1 MPEFSVP
8 TALIGAALGS
18 SVLATILAYLCR
30 EEHAHPALR
39 WWSAAF
45 ALNAARYLLLHFAGD
60 APGDRL
66 DVWTQIPFAGVDL
79 LAVAVVSYLI
89 AGSCVY
95 FGRPV
100 PMQALIGGGVAASL
114 LLAAGALLGMP
125 PMARTIPVYV
135 FVGGALMALGA
146 IFVHAARGSE
156 VRGHGPAGLCLFAW
170 GLLILVSPV
179 RFEWPQI
186 ATLSTLLMPAL
197 MFGLAISLAV
207 IAQQQQ
213 RQIAHAASARADV
226 SDARF
231 RDFAESTSDWLW
243 EMGPDLRFTFMSDR
257 VREVLGAEP
266 DYLIGKRRD
275 EVADMSIEPELW
287 RTHLAQLDAREPF
300 RDFTYKVLLPNGG
313 ARFIQV
319 SGKPIFAPSGAFQGY
334 RGVGREITAEHE
346 LKTRARRQAKL
357 MQALIE
363 NLPIGVSFV
372 DRELNAVAFN
382 GRFLDLLDFPSER
395 FKPGDPF
402 EKFIRY
408 NAERGEYGPGD
419 VETLVRE
426 RLSLAVNPKPH
437 CFERARPDGRTLEI
451 RGAPLADG
459 GFVTTYADISER
471 KEAAA
476 KLAASEARFRDFAES
491 ASDWLWEQDA
501 ELRFTFIS
509 HGGLEPFG
517 LKLDDFIG
525 KARTDINLG
534 GLSPEEWQAHLGD
547 LKSRRRFRDMRMTR
561 TTPSGEKRWVT
572 LSGWP
577 IFEADGSFKGY
588 RGTGRDITAAVA
600 AEERANLAQRRF
612 VAAVENLTDSI
623 AIFDADDR
631 LIVCND
637 AFRGILGSAAELCVP
652 GVKYETLLRANA
664 TIGRFRDVDPERFIA
679 ERLALH
685 RRGGGEYERR
695 LFDGHWL
702 LIREQ
707 RLPDDA
713 MAIVATD
720 ITEVKRRQAEL
731 AAKTTQL
738 QATLEN
744 MGEGICVYDADMR
757 LIAWN
762 DRMTELLDLPAGFLH
777 PGMRFGE
784 LLRYHASK
792 GELGEVD
799 SDEEVARRIA
809 SVRSADER
817 RFGLWR
823 ANGRYIEYRRS
834 SMPDGGFVTLYSD
847 GTERMRAEL
856 ALREAKESAEV
867 ANRTKT
873 EFLANMSH
881 ELRTPLNAIIGFSEL
896 INQQTFGPIGSARYI
911 EYAQDIIDSGRHL
924 LKVINDILD
933 VSKMEAGKLDLDESS
948 VNVEKMIRSSLR
960 LVAERAREANVRL
973 VVAVP
978 SDLPMVRADERRL
991 KQVLLNLLANSVK
1004 FTPSQGEVRISAEAH
1019 DGAGLAIVVRDTGIG
1034 IAPGDLPRV
1043 LKPFGQV
1050 DSNLSRRYDGTG
1062 LGLSLSKTLVELH
1075 GGTLSIDSTLG
1086 EGTTVRVALPQ
1097 SRVIQQAMRA
1107 SANA

>member
-8 TALIGAALGS
+8 TALIGAALES
-18 SVLATILAYLCR
+18 SVLASILAYLCR

-45 ALNAARYLLLHFAGD
+45 ALNATRYLLLYVVDGVTA
-60 APGDRL
+60 DRPDL
-66 DVWTQIPFAGVDL
+66 WTQASAAGVDL
-79 LAVAVVSYLI
+79 LAVAVVSYLL
-89 AGSCVY
+89 AGSFVY
-95 FGRPV
+95 FGGSVPV
-100 PMQALIGGGVAASL
+100 LALIGAGGAACIL
-114 LLAAGALLGMP
+114 HAAGSVLGIP
-125 PMARTIPVYV
+125 PIARAVPIYAI
-135 FVGGALMALGA
+135 VGGTLAALGA
-146 IFVHAARGSE
+146 KFLAATRHAGP
-156 VRGHGPAGLCLFAW
+156 RGHGPAGLCLIAW
-170 GLLILVSPV
+170 GLLILSTPARSV
-179 RFEWPQI
+179 WPQG
-186 ATLSTLLMPAL
+186 ATLANLLMPAL
-197 MFGLAISLAV
+197 MFGLAISLA
-207 IAQQQQ
+207 ILAQQQQ
-213 RQIAHAASARADV
+213 RQIARAASARADT
-226 SDARF
+226 SEARF

-243 EMGPDLRFTFMSDR
+243 EMGPDLRFTFMSER

-266 DYLIGKRRD
+266 GYLIGKRRD
-275 EVADMSIEPELW
+275 EVADMTIEPERW
-287 RTHLAQLDAREPF
+287 REHLAQLEARAPF
-300 RDFTYKVLLPNGG
+300 RDFTYKVLLPNRR

-319 SGKPIFAPSGAFQGY
+319 SGKPIFAQDGAFLGY

-346 LKTRARRQAKL
+346 LETRARRQTEL

-372 DRELNAVAFN
+372 DRQLNAVAFN
-382 GRFLDLLDFPSER
+382 TRFLELLDFPSER

-419 VETLVRE
+419 VDTLVRE
-426 RLSLAVNPKPH
+426 RLSLAANAKPH
-437 CFERARPDGRTLEI
+437 CFERARPDGRTIEI
-451 RGAPLADG
+451 RGAPLTDG

-476 KLAASEARFRDFAES
+476 RLAASEARFRDFAES
-491 ASDWLWEQDA
+491 ASDWLWEQDSD
-501 ELRFTFIS
+501 LRFTFIS

-517 LKLDDFIG
+517 LKLEDFIG
-525 KARTDINLG
+525 RTRADMDLG
-534 GLSPEEWQAHLGD
+534 GLSPEEWTAHLAN
-547 LKSRRRFRDMRMTR
+547 LEARRPFRDVRMTR
-561 TTPSGEKRWVT
+561 TTPSGEKRWVM

-577 IFEADGSFKGY
+577 ILGDDGSFEGY

-600 AEERANLAQRRF
+600 AEERANLTQRRF

-631 LIVCND
+631 LVVFND
-637 AFRGILGSAAELCVP
+637 AYRGILGPAAKLCVP
-652 GVKYETLLRANA
+652 GVKYEELLRANA
-664 TIGRFRDVDPERFIA
+664 TFGRFRDDDAERFIA
-679 ERLALH
+679 ERMAIH
-685 RRGGGEYERR
+685 RSGAGQYERR
-695 LFDGHWL
+695 LSDGHWL
-702 LIREQ
+702 LVREQ
-707 RLPDDA
+707 RLPDGA
-713 MAIVATD
+713 LAIVATD

-731 AAKTTQL
+731 ATKTTQL

-762 DRMTELLDLPAGFLH
+762 DRMAELLDLPVGFLH
-777 PGMRFGE
+777 RGMSFEE
-784 LLRYHASK
+784 LVRHHAAK
-792 GELGEVD
+792 GELGEFNGD
-799 SDEEVARRIA
+799 DEVARRVA
-809 SVRSADER
+809 SARVADDR
-817 RFGLWR
+817 RFGLWQ

-896 INQQTFGPIGSARYI
+896 IHQETFGPIGSTRYV

-933 VSKMEAGKLDLDESS
+933 VSKMEAGKLDLDENS
-948 VNVEKMIRSSLR
+948 VNVETMIRSSLR

-973 VVAVP
+973 VVSVP
-978 SDLPMVRADERRL
+978 GNLPMIRADERRL
-991 KQVLLNLLANSVK
+991 KQVLLNLLSNSVK
-1004 FTPSQGEVRISAEAH
+1004 FTPSNGEVRISAEAH
-1019 DGAGLAIVVRDTGIG
+1019 VGAGLAIVVRDTGIG
-1034 IAPGDLPRV
+1034 IAPADLPRV

-1075 GGTLSIDSTLG
+1075 GGTLTIDSKLG

-1097 SRVIQQAMRA
+1097 SRVTHQPMRA
-1107 SANA
+1107 GARA